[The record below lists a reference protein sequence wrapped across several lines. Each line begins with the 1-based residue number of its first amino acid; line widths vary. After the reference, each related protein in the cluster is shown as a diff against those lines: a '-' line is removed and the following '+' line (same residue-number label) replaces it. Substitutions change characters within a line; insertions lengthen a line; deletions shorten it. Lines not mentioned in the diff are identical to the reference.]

1 MNGGA
6 VAGISIA
13 CFLVGLIGGFFVFRF
28 ITKRELKKNPPIN
41 KDQVRALLR
50 ATGRTPSEADVER
63 AMKAMNDAKSPNYNP
78 YAGMS
83 KKKEEENKKDLP
95 SGRFFSLLII
105 FSLITFSGRTHA
117 SWDQSSSLHVW
128 LIF

>member
-50 ATGRTPSEADVER
+50 ATGRTPSEARKSYESYER
-63 AMKAMNDAKSPNYNP
+63 CQI
-78 YAGMS
+78 S
-83 KKKEEENKKDLP
+83 KL
-95 SGRFFSLLII
+95 
-105 FSLITFSGRTHA
+105 
-117 SWDQSSSLHVW
+117 
-128 LIF
+128 

>member
-1 MNGGA
+1 MGKHFCGIDA
-6 VAGISIA
+6 VIFQIA
-13 CFLVGLIGGFFVFRF
+13 DQCPDFNAILVIGGFFVFRF

-83 KKKEEENKKDLP
+83 KKKKKK
-95 SGRFFSLLII
+95 
-105 FSLITFSGRTHA
+105 
-117 SWDQSSSLHVW
+117 
-128 LIF
+128 

>member
-13 CFLVGLIGGFFVFRF
+13 CFLVGLIVGFFVFRF

-83 KKKEEENKKDLP
+83 KKKKKK
-95 SGRFFSLLII
+95 
-105 FSLITFSGRTHA
+105 
-117 SWDQSSSLHVW
+117 
-128 LIF
+128 

>member
-13 CFLVGLIGGFFVFRF
+13 C
-28 ITKRELKKNPPIN
+28 ELKKNPPIN

-83 KKKEEENKKDLP
+83 KKKKKK
-95 SGRFFSLLII
+95 
-105 FSLITFSGRTHA
+105 
-117 SWDQSSSLHVW
+117 
-128 LIF
+128 